1 MSELYKTNPRIVPK
15 PTGWGQYR
23 NSLTSFFLSE
33 YVNIDDKLPDPAKL
47 GVLLADLHK
56 TSVSPTGK
64 FGFFMTTFDGRL
76 PQTTDWD
83 SSWTS
88 YFAKL
93 LAGILKLDVEINGPW
108 PELEEATAKVI
119 LHVVPRL
126 LNALE
131 ADGRT
136 IKPSLIHGDLWE
148 GNIGTD
154 FATGDIYIFDCCSY
168 YAHNE
173 MELGIWRTEHHR
185 MKAKAYRK
193 EYLRNFPPSEP
204 VDEWDDRNRLYCTKT
219 KLMYSAHVP
228 GSQVRG
234 Q

>member
-1 MSELYKTNPRIVPK
+1 
-15 PTGWGQYR
+15 
-23 NSLTSFFLSE
+23 
-33 YVNIDDKLPDPAKL
+33 
-47 GVLLADLHK
+47 
-56 TSVSPTGK
+56 
-64 FGFFMTTFDGRL
+64 
-76 PQTTDWD
+76 
-83 SSWTS
+83 
-88 YFAKL
+88 
-93 LAGILKLDVEINGPW
+93 LKLDIEINGPW
-108 PELEEATAKVI
+108 SELEEAAAKVI
-119 LHVVPRL
+119 QHVVPRL

-154 FATGDIYIFDCCSY
+154 FTTGDLYIFDCCSY

-193 EYLRNFPPSEP
+193 EYLRNFPPSDP

-228 GSQVRG
+228 GSQSEASKLFPFTSNSYIAILIFLRALDDFKFLLEKYPFPEIKTIG
-234 Q
+234 PRLLDMTLQRQA